1 MQKVDDFSMELNFTQ
16 AYRKN
21 KDEHIAIREARCH
34 QAQFPAVL
42 TEIQENDRL
51 AGRTNWGW
59 VGFSP
64 HNAPGGAAYGYFCHE
79 QKIGTCY
86 HHI

>member
-1 MQKVDDFSMELNFTQ
+1 MQKVDDFSMELDFTE

-21 KDEHIAIREARCH
+21 INEHTAIREAKCL

-51 AGRTNWGW
+51 AGRTTWGM
-59 VGFSP
+59 G
-64 HNAPGGAAYGYFCHE
+64 
-79 QKIGTCY
+79 
-86 HHI
+86 

>member
-1 MQKVDDFSMELNFTQ
+1 MQKVDDFSMELNFTE

-42 TEIQENDRL
+42 TEILENDRI
-51 AGRTNWGW
+51 AGRTVWGW

-64 HNAPGGAAYGYFCHE
+64 HNAPGGAAYGYFCHD
-79 QKIGTCY
+79 QKI
-86 HHI
+86 IEAI